1 MQTNEWRDE
10 VNTKKLLSILGLAGV
25 AVHTAGAAVTLARAS
40 TSPASLERML
50 QEDPTGADAAA
61 IFDIL
66 AGNNGNGGGNGG
78 GNNGGHGGPHGGGNG
93 NGTGDGDHNGNG
105 QGNGHDGNNGH
116 GDEHGNDD
124 EHGHYEG

>member
-66 AGNNGNGGGNGG
+66 AGNNGNGGGN
-78 GNNGGHGGPHGGGNG
+78 NGGHGGPHGGGNG